1 MSWHVK
7 GSSKDG
13 KIRVPSDSEAWKHID
28 KQWPEFS
35 QEPRNIGLGLATTD
49 GVNPYGMKSTKW
61 STWPM
66 ALVNYNIPPWLC
78 IKKGHM
84 ILSLIIPGKRKPT
97 NLQVYLA
104 PLIEELHIMWQG
116 IDVEDK
122 SRAGRQK
129 KFNLKAIL
137 MW

>member
-35 QEPRNIGLGLATTD
+35 QEPRNIRLGLATV
-49 GVNPYGMKSTKW
+49 GVNPYGIKSTKW
-61 STWPM
+61 STWPVV
-66 ALVNYNIPPWLC
+66 LVNYNIPPWLC
-78 IKKGHM
+78 INKGHM
-84 ILSLIIPGKRKPT
+84 ILSLIILGKRKPT

-104 PLIEELHIMWQG
+104 PLIEELQIMWHG
-116 IDVEDK
+116 IDVENK
-122 SRAGRQK
+122 SRVGRQK

-137 MW
+137 M